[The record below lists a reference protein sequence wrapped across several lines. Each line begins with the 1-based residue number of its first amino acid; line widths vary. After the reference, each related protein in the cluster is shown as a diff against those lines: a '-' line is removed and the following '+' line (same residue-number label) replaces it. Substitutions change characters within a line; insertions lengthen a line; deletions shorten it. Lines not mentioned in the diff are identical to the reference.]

1 MPLSALG
8 AALSLLVASSTD
20 PSLYLDGFVGG
31 SIPLGSLMSGP
42 VPFGGLMGGP
52 GCSAGPSAT
61 TCDQRQGR
69 HHFRADEEQPEIGQ
83 HLPLWLW

>member
-1 MPLSALG
+1 MGDLIPLSALD
-8 AALSLLVASSTD
+8 AALSLLAASSTD

-31 SIPLGSLMSGP
+31 SIPLGGLMSGP

-61 TCDQRQGR
+61 KSGRLQRR
-69 HHFRADEEQPEIGQ
+69 HHFRADEEHPEIV
-83 HLPLWLW
+83 